1 MRITVQVFRKR
12 RLFQQALRKAGWKI
26 SDPAADPIEVNHP
39 DVHDESTA
47 RLRLS
52 EIGLLTSPDVRVEFQ
67 R

>member
-1 MRITVQVFRKR
+1 MRISVQVFRKR

-26 SDPAADPIEVNHP
+26 CDPTADPIEVTHP
-39 DVHDESTA
+39 DVHDEPTA
-47 RLRLS
+47 RLRLA